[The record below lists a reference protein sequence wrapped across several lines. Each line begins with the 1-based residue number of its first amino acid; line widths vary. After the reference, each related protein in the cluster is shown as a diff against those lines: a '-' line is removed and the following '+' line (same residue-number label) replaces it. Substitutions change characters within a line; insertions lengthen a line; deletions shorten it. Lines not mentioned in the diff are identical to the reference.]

1 MDGTYRVEQRESVLE
16 QRKMIEELF
25 NTPYF
30 YFSHTLD
37 LTNCQQKL
45 DGLIE
50 NDAKGY
56 FVLGTATPAFTW
68 NYFMLRSG
76 MQCTHCY
83 FSRSNLRKMGPLQF
97 CLLALLRI
105 HRHSAPNAKR
115 IFEIL

>member
-76 MQCTHCY
+76 MQWKTTFYLIVSVRLSSFY
-83 FSRSNLRKMGPLQF
+83 FGRSN
-97 CLLALLRI
+97 
-105 HRHSAPNAKR
+105 S
-115 IFEIL
+115 

>member
-1 MDGTYRVEQRESVLE
+1 
-16 QRKMIEELF
+16 MIEELF

-76 MQCTHCY
+76 MQEGQV
-83 FSRSNLRKMGPLQF
+83 FNSVSQVIEF
-97 CLLALLRI
+97 LLWGVKQLEFRLKLNI
-105 HRHSAPNAKR
+105 IQGSYC
-115 IFEIL
+115 IF